1 MSSCPY
7 KPGDVVIYSPSVR
20 GYDLVDG
27 ERLVIGKTYKIER
40 IEKESYIVVEG
51 YRHPGGGLYWTEFT
65 LAEKS

>member
-1 MSSCPY
+1 
-7 KPGDVVIYSPSVR
+7 VYSPSAR
-20 GYDLVDG
+20 GYFLEDG

-51 YRHPGGGLYWTEFT
+51 YSHPGGGLYWTEFT